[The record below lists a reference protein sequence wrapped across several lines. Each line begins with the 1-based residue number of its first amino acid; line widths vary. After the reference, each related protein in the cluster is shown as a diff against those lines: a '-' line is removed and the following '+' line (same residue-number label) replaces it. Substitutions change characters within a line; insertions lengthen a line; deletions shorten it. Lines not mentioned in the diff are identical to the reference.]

1 MDARSH
7 PSPHAYNTRLPS
19 SLFLFLLFSIII
31 SRSMRIYPLL
41 RPLLFTLPPEHAHAL
56 ALTALARAHSLGLV
70 PDPAPD
76 PRTATTLLGLRFP
89 NRVGL
94 AAGFDKSGGYID
106 ALGALGFGFVEVGT
120 VTPRAQPGR
129 TRPRLFRVSA
139 AQALIN
145 RMGFPN
151 DGAAVVATRL
161 SRRRFAGICGVNI
174 GKNAATPLAAA
185 VADYLECFRT
195 LAPHADYVAINVSS
209 PNTEG
214 LRQLQEPEQL
224 QPIVSAVIEA
234 RRDLHAATGKSVPVL
249 VKVSPDLA
257 PAELVR
263 TARLACELG
272 IDGIIATNTTL
283 SRSGVASRWRD
294 EAGGLSGGPLRPL
307 ALRAVQ
313 LLRTAL
319 GSGVPI
325 VAVGGIDSARHAQ
338 EALAAGADLVQVY
351 TGLVYRGPELVRE
364 IAQAVSG

>member
-1 MDARSH
+1 LSFQ
-7 PSPHAYNTRLPS
+7 L
-19 SLFLFLLFSIII
+19 
-31 SRSMRIYPLL
+31 YPLL

-56 ALTALARAHSLGLV
+56 ALAALRRAHSLGFV
-70 PDPAPD
+70 RDPAFD
-76 PRTATTLLGLRFP
+76 PRTASTLLGLRFP
-89 NRVGL
+89 NRAGL
-94 AAGFDKSGGYID
+94 AAGFDKNGRHID
-106 ALGALGFGFVEVGT
+106 ALGALGFGFIEVGT
-120 VTPRAQPGR
+120 VTPRAQRGQP
-129 TRPRLFRVSA
+129 RPRLFRVGA

-185 VADYLECFRT
+185 VDDYVECFRT

-214 LRQLQEPEQL
+214 LRQLQEPDQL
-224 QPIVSAVIEA
+224 QPIVGAVIEA
-234 RRDLHAATGKSVPVL
+234 RRELHAATGRRVPVL

-263 TARLACELG
+263 TARLACEQG

-283 SRSGVASRWRD
+283 SRSGVASRWRE

-307 ALRAVQ
+307 ALRALQ
-313 LLRTAL
+313 LLRAAL
-319 GSGVPI
+319 GGGVPI
-325 VAVGGIDSARHAQ
+325 VAAGGIDSARHAQ
-338 EALAAGADLVQVY
+338 DALAAGADLVQVY
-351 TGLVYRGPELVRE
+351 TGLVYRGPGLVKE
-364 IAQAVSG
+364 IVEAVSG